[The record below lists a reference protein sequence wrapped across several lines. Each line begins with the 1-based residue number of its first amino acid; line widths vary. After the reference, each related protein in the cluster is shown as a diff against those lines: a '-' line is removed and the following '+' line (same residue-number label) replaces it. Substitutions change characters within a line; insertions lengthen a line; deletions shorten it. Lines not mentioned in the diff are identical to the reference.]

1 MFARFAPAAIAAA
14 IALIAGQAQAE
25 RLIFTSTLNGA
36 GASTATPSKA
46 QGQARIVV
54 DTDTQTVDMQLDV
67 KGLKTDELWT
77 TLVKAP
83 IGPVHL
89 HVYGHGSHDAD
100 NSALAFPF
108 PYGVAYA
115 PTAEGF
121 KVEAKG
127 YRYDL
132 SAASVGSKASFDEFV
147 RSMRAGDVALNIHTN
162 AYHDGEIGGPVV
174 EAKE

>member
-1 MFARFAPAAIAAA
+1 MLARFVPTVMAAVV
-14 IALIAGQAQAE
+14 ALSAGQACAE
-25 RLIFTSTLNGA
+25 RLIFTSELNGA

-46 QGQARIVV
+46 QGRARIVV
-54 DTDTQTVDMQLDV
+54 DTDAQTVDMELV
-67 KGLKTDELWT
+67 VRGLKTDELWT

-89 HVYGHGSHDAD
+89 HVYGHGSHDPD

-108 PYGVAYA
+108 PYGASYA

-147 RSMRAGDVALNIHTN
+147 HSMRAGDVALNIHTN

-174 EAKE
+174 AVKP